1 MIHHLFTRRQIASV
15 MLASYL
21 MGPALVFAQ
30 VIING
35 GTPNDGRRAYVDQT
49 QNGLPKVNIATPN
62 GAGVSHNMYQEF
74 NVGKQ
79 GLILNNGANNS
90 NTSLAG
96 WVEGNPNLTAGNEAK
111 MILNEV
117 VGAKPSQLQGFLE
130 VAGKK
135 ADVILTNENGVTCNG
150 CGFIN
155 TSRVTLSTGAPMWG
169 NGGQLDGLKV
179 RQGSLVIGG
188 EGLSAPDA
196 RVDLLSQAINIQGD
210 IHADKINVIAGGN
223 DIRYHDLSLAKQ
235 ADIKGTLDIA
245 ALGGM
250 YANQIQLVATG
261 TGVGVHVDG
270 TLISA
275 GNVSITS
282 DGKLTHTGKTS
293 AQNNIQINAQQI
305 TQSGSVLATENL
317 DIQAQSLTNTGTLVG
332 QDLSLQ
338 VDQALVNQGSVGA
351 NAALTVA
358 SNSLDNSGKLSAK
371 GSAQITTGTFS
382 NSGDVMSDASL
393 NVDASSI
400 DNTAQIAG
408 NSVMLT
414 SAGTLDNRSTAS
426 IAAATTFTLKSNA
439 INNAGSLSANQ
450 SITLEADTLVQS
462 GNLVSKGTFTA
473 SKLSTLEN
481 SGVLNGQTLDVTAGK
496 VLNLGTGTVASSG
509 ETVIHATTLNNLGRI
524 HTEGKATFDTR
535 RVNNAGVMQT
545 TGGLDVNQAWTVQ
558 NSGTLSGSNVAVN
571 TQALNNS
578 GRIQAEQLTLSSYQ
592 DSNIPTTDKLAQT
605 SVTNS
610 GLMVASQ
617 MTITGFGGVSNTNQM
632 STDIAA
638 SNSASPSADSGN
650 LRIQADTLDNTGGS
664 VLAKN
669 KLVVDAGNVYNNRA
683 TLSSKGDLDL
693 TVSGNID
700 NGEGLILHQGSGTA
714 KVQAGLALNN
724 AKGQI
729 EGQGQSLSV
738 SAGDIDNTQG
748 QIIQTQASSGA
759 QPATLTVTAQA
770 AAGAASTTGQ
780 LINIKGKISSTGNG
794 TVTADSLVTDASSAQ
809 LSGGSSLKFLDKSK
823 AGSGANTS
831 TSGYDWNADIAAAN
845 AVAQAQ
851 AAADKANADAQ
862 TAAANLKTAQDNLA
876 KVQAD
881 KTSTK
886 AAIDQA
892 SANVTAAQTAND
904 AAQAAAIDAAQKLA
918 DAKAAV
924 PTITDG
930 TTGTGSAPTN
940 DKPDDLSAPVPPTI
954 TLNTPTS
961 QIQAANDLTLS
972 IGAGLLD
979 NRQGSLAA
987 GHNLIV
993 NAQGDVLAGQM
1004 AAGNAL
1010 SVTAK
1015 QLEVDQQIRGKTA
1028 DITADKL
1035 IVTGR
1040 VQGDD
1045 SLTIKADNITN
1056 SGTLTGGATQLQGR
1070 SSDSALELGNTGMVQ
1085 GNQSLS
1091 ITANKVLNQA
1101 TLASGGDIT
1110 TQTQYLENQALIY
1123 SGGHQKHY
1131 GVELVNNGGRI
1142 YAVGDITIQGNAAGD
1157 NADSL
1162 LNYVGRIEAQ
1172 GDINIKANTITNR
1185 AVVPTVNT
1193 RGVVVKTITPTLITT
1208 SAKDTFN
1215 ADGKTAEILAGKN
1228 LNVTADTLNN
1238 EYGIIS
1244 ARLNANIGTRLL
1256 TNRAYGA
1263 IQTQNYVVK
1272 AACFNCHQTVS
1283 YSETWGGVIA
1293 AGGTATVTANEKLD
1307 NKTIDTRDGFAGLS
1321 TDPRVVI
1328 VDERS
1333 NTASP
1338 LTQAFKDRFG
1348 IVNGPANSASG
1359 TAPSLDLG
1367 SPKALSDGIVLN
1379 PNGTFDFSH
1388 YTVPNGQTGLFEKA
1402 PATSPYLIRGRSDL
1416 YSPATN
1422 GQYTSYD
1429 KFAGSD
1435 YLLKRLGLMPSGIKL
1450 LGDAWYETQLVQDQM
1465 YALKGRTHLVAGTDN
1480 DYDLMMGLMD
1490 AGLLAQAQFGFGLGD
1505 ALSPAQQAALTQDMV
1520 WPEWQVVDGQKVLV
1534 PKLYVAHQETNNDN
1548 NKGARIVGT
1557 NVAITTRELENTG
1570 TLEASNS
1577 LAINAAGKVS
1587 GGGSYSGGKTLAIVA
1602 DTVDLKHASIQ
1613 SSGWLSIDTAKDLT
1627 LTATQIKADGDARL
1641 SAGGTI
1647 ALNADK
1653 HEAHVVRGNGS
1664 SKDEVRYET
1673 SNVSAAGNLTIE
1685 GVRGVVAQGSK
1696 LDAGEDFK
1704 LSSKQGN
1711 VDLQAVV
1718 DSENVNIKGARGGG
1732 FLGGL
1737 LSRLT
1742 GNTTQAQDIK
1752 GVQINAG
1759 SNAVV
1764 QATQGDV
1771 SAQSLQLHAGEQAAV
1786 VAGGAVKL
1794 TSEQAYS
1801 KVQNGNDV
1809 RQSLVTERSEIAG
1822 DKGVTIY
1829 GQNSVQL
1836 DAASVKATQGDV
1848 TVSSAGNVSM
1858 GFNTDTQQH
1867 NWTTSSTSGNPIK
1880 SKTTTTQHETLDKTA
1895 QVTELEG
1902 QNVKVLGYNV
1912 KSEGAKMDGSQLVQV
1927 EGVNNTQLYAVQEEH
1942 KTTTS
1947 SQTSSS
1953 LIGITYSKSSSTDTT
1968 LKSEALGTKLS
1979 SDEAVQIGVGA
1990 VTDVQGAI
1998 LTAPKVDFVRSAGA
2012 DTSQDGELKLAGSTN
2027 TTETSHT
2034 EKTTTAGVWQA
2045 QSGHGETSQTYNQTQ
2060 INGQVN
2066 IATGI
2071 RTTVVIPEGDLKK
2084 QVLTLSQQ
2092 PGQAYIAELAKD
2104 PRINWQQVKLAYDK
2118 WDYSAQGLT
2127 PAGAALLAIA
2137 VAVASGGSAAS
2148 FVNSMGFSGPM
2159 AASMTAGL
2167 TSLASSAAVSFVNN
2181 GGDLGKTLHDM
2192 GSSQN
2197 IKGIAL
2203 AMVSAGV
2210 LSELNS
2216 TMGLD
2221 KVKVTDGFTANL
2233 NKAIINNLA
2242 NATMTSAITG
2252 TPLEDNI
2259 KTGLVSAFI
2268 SAGAGSAAF
2277 EIGEKTANDQMAKA
2291 LAHAIAGCVAGAAGQ
2306 GSGGCSAGA
2315 TGAVVGELAAQWY
2328 DPNGTKKPEDTLNF
2342 VKVVTA
2348 AAAAITGN
2356 GSAASVSTAVMTGVN
2371 AAQNNYLNHTQW
2383 KQLADKLKTCTP
2395 GPDCDAAVKEYAALS
2410 GKQDKELAD
2419 ACRDINSPLCRVKI
2433 SESQVGTLTQ
2443 KDLVASGALPANYLG
2458 GADFNANANRYAKT
2472 AFLTDLKAECA
2483 RNASCDA
2490 KKTAALTKL
2499 GSTVL
2504 DFVPVIG
2511 DIKAYVEAET
2521 PFDYL
2526 LATVGIAG
2534 PVGDGVAK
2542 ALREGKALYKA
2553 GDVAGATAK
2562 LDEAKT
2568 IVVDSKGN
2576 ALIGDWSYT
2585 KTLTSPEN
2593 AQAHWT
2599 KHASEFPQYSNA
2611 AQYVE
2616 GAQAFVANPPASALK
2631 IVRSNGDTVLFDPL
2645 TDTFAIK
2652 SVSGGPRTMFKPDPA
2667 NHGYPTNLD
2676 YFNAQK

>member
-1 MIHHLFTRRQIASV
+1 MTHFHLTRRQIASV
-15 MLASYL
+15 LLGSYL

-30 VIING
+30 VVLNG

-62 GAGVSHNMYQEF
+62 GAGVSHNVYQEF

-135 ADVILTNENGVTCNG
+135 SDVIIANENGVTCNG

-155 TSRVTLSTGAPMWG
+155 TSRVTLSTGTPMWG
-169 NGGQLDGLKV
+169 SAGQLDGLKV
-179 RQGSLVIGG
+179 RQGSVVVGAD
-188 EGLSAPDA
+188 GLSAPDS
-196 RVDLLSQAINIQGD
+196 RVDLLSQVINIQGG
-210 IHADKINVIAGGN
+210 IHADQINVIAGGN
-223 DIRYHDLSLAKQ
+223 DIRYDDLSLTKQ

-245 ALGGM
+245 TLGGM

-261 TGVGVHVDG
+261 TGVGVRVDG

-282 DGKLTHTGKTS
+282 DGQLINTGS
-293 AQNNIQINAQQI
+293 INAQGQLK
-305 TQSGSVLATENL
+305 TQS
-317 DIQAQSLTNTGTLVG
+317 
-332 QDLSLQ
+332 
-338 VDQALVNQGSVGA
+338 VN
-351 NAALTVA
+351 
-358 SNSLDNSGKLSAK
+358 
-371 GSAQITTGTFS
+371 
-382 NSGDVMSDASL
+382 
-393 NVDASSI
+393 
-400 DNTAQIAG
+400 
-408 NSVMLT
+408 
-414 SAGTLDNRSTAS
+414 
-426 IAAATTFTLKSNA
+426 
-439 INNAGSLSANQ
+439 
-450 SITLEADTLVQS
+450 
-462 GNLVSKGTFTA
+462 
-473 SKLSTLEN
+473 LEN
-481 SGVLNGQTLDVTAGK
+481 SGTLNGQTLDVTADK
-496 VLNLGTGTVASSG
+496 VLNLGAGTVASSG
-509 ETVIHATTLNNLGRI
+509 DAQIHATTLNNLGRI
-524 HTEGKATFDTR
+524 HTEGQANFDVR
-535 RVNNAGVMQT
+535 RFNNAGVT
-545 TGGLDVNQAWTVQ
+545 EATGGLDVNQAWTVQ
-558 NSGTLSGSNVAVN
+558 NSGSLSGSNIAIN

-578 GRIQAEQLTLSSYQ
+578 GRVQADQLTLTAYQ
-592 DSNIPTTDKLAQT
+592 DSSIPATDTLVQT
-605 SVTNS
+605 AVINSGVMAASQIAITGYGNVTN
-610 GLMVASQ
+610 A
-617 MTITGFGGVSNTNQM
+617 NQI
-632 STDIAA
+632 STDITVNNNA
-638 SNSASPSADSGN
+638 SGRGDIH
-650 LRIQADTLDNTGGS
+650 IQAATLDNTGGS
-664 VLAKN
+664 ILAKN
-669 KLVVDAGNVYNNRA
+669 NVTIEAGDVYNNKA
-683 TLSSKGDLDL
+683 TLSSKGDLSI
-693 TVSGNID
+693 TASGNVD
-700 NGEGLILHQGSGTA
+700 NGEGLILHQGAGTA
-714 KVQAGLALNN
+714 QVQAGLALNN

-738 SAGDIDNTQG
+738 SAGDIDNSQG
-748 QIIQTQASSGA
+748 QIIQTKASPGT
-759 QPATLTVTAQA
+759 QPATLSVTAQA
-770 AAGAASTTGQ
+770 GVGAANTPATTKGQ
-780 LINIKGKISSTGNG
+780 LVNINGKISSTGNG
-794 TVTADSLVTDASSAQ
+794 TVTASSIVTDASGAQ
-809 LSGGSSLKFLDKSK
+809 LNSASNLTLLDKSK
-823 AGSGANTS
+823 ISSGASTS
-831 TSGYDWNADIAAAN
+831 TGGYNWNADIAAAN
-845 AVAQAQ
+845 AVTQAQ
-851 AAADKANADAQ
+851 AASDKANADAQ
-862 TAAANLKTAQDNLA
+862 TAATNLKTAQDNLTQ
-876 KVQAD
+876 VQAD
-881 KTSTK
+881 KTSTP
-886 AAIDQA
+886 AAITQA
-892 SANVTAAQTAND
+892 QNAVTAAQTASD
-904 AAQAAAIDAAQKLA
+904 AATAAATTAAQQLA
-918 DAKAAV
+918 AAKAAV
-924 PTITDG
+924 PPVIEG
-930 TTGTGSAPTN
+930 TTGTGSAQTN
-940 DKPDDLSAPVPPTI
+940 NKPVDLTVPDAPVIVLSTAA
-954 TLNTPTS
+954 S
-961 QIQAANDLTLS
+961 QIQAANDLTLN
-972 IGAGLLD
+972 IGTGLLD

-987 GHNLIV
+987 GRNLTV

-1015 QLEVDQQIRGKTA
+1015 QLQVDQQIRGKTA
-1028 DITADKL
+1028 DITADQL

-1045 SLTIKADNITN
+1045 NLVVKADSITN
-1056 SGTLTGGATQLQGR
+1056 SGTLTGNVTQLQGR
-1070 SSDSALELGNTGMVQ
+1070 SSDTSLVLGNTGMVQ

-1091 ITANKVLNQA
+1091 IKANQVLNQA

-1123 SGGHQKHY
+1123 SGGSQKHY

-1157 NADSL
+1157 DAQSI
-1162 LNYVGRIEAQ
+1162 LNYIGRIEAQ
-1172 GDINIKANTITNR
+1172 GDINLKANTITNR

-1193 RGVVVKTITPTLITT
+1193 RGVVVKTVTPTLITT
-1208 SAKDTFN
+1208 TAKDTFN
-1215 ADGKTAEILAGKN
+1215 ADGKTSEILAGQN
-1228 LNVTADTLNN
+1228 LNIKADELNN

-1256 TNRAYGA
+1256 TNRSYGA

-1293 AGGTATVTANEKLD
+1293 AGGTATVTATEKI
-1307 NKTIDTRDGFAGLS
+1307 NNVTTDTRDGFAGLS

-1328 VDERS
+1328 VDERA

-1348 IVNGPANSASG
+1348 IVNGPSGSAAGS
-1359 TAPSLDLG
+1359 APSLNLG
-1367 SPKALSDGIVLN
+1367 SPKSLSDGIVLK
-1379 PNGTFDFSH
+1379 PDGTFDFSH
-1388 YTVPNGQTGLFEKA
+1388 YTVPNSQTGLFEKA
-1402 PATSPYLIRGRSDL
+1402 PANSPYLIKGRSDL
-1416 YSPATN
+1416 YTPATN

-1429 KFAGSD
+1429 RFLGSD
-1435 YLLKRLGLMPSGIKL
+1435 YLLTRLGLMPSGIKL

-1480 DYDLMMGLMD
+1480 DYDLMKSLMD
-1490 AGLLAQAQFGFGLGD
+1490 AGLLAQAQFGFALGE

-1534 PKLYVAHQETNNDN
+1534 PKLYVAHLDQNNDN

-1557 NVAITTRELENTG
+1557 DVAITTRELENTG
-1570 TLEASNS
+1570 TLAASNS
-1577 LAINAAGKVS
+1577 LAINASGKVS
-1587 GGGSYSGGKTLAIVA
+1587 GGGSYNGGKAVAIVA
-1602 DTVDLKHASIQ
+1602 DSVDLKSASIQ
-1613 SSGWLSIDTAKDLT
+1613 SGGWLSIDTANDMT
-1627 LTATQIKADGDARL
+1627 LTATQIKAEGDARL
-1641 SAGGTI
+1641 SAGGQI
-1647 ALNADK
+1647 ALNAEK
-1653 HEAHVVRGNGS
+1653 HEAHIVRGNGS
-1664 SKDEVRYET
+1664 IKDEVRYET
-1673 SNVSAAGNLTIE
+1673 TNVSSGGKLTIE
-1685 GVRGVVAQGSK
+1685 GTQGVVAQGSK
-1696 LDAGEDFK
+1696 LEAGDDFK
-1704 LSSKQGN
+1704 LSSSQGN

-1718 DSENVNIKGARGGG
+1718 DSENINIKGARGGG
-1732 FLGGL
+1732 GFIGL
-1737 LSRLT
+1737 LSGLT
-1742 GNTTQAQDIK
+1742 GNTSHTEVVH
-1752 GVQINAG
+1752 GVQIKSGGNAL
-1759 SNAVV
+1759 V
-1764 QATQGDV
+1764 QANQGDV
-1771 SAQSLQLHAGEQAAV
+1771 SAQSLQMHVGEQAAV
-1786 VAGGAVKL
+1786 VAAGAVKL
-1794 TSEQAYS
+1794 TSAQAYS

-1809 RQSLVTERSEIAG
+1809 RQSVVTERSEITG
-1822 DKGVTIY
+1822 DKGVIIY

-1836 DAASVKATQGDV
+1836 DAASVQATQGEV
-1848 TVSSAGNVSM
+1848 NVVSAGNVSL

-1880 SKTTTTQHETLDKTA
+1880 SKTTVTQHETLDKTA

-1902 QNVKVLGYNV
+1902 QRVKVLGYNV
-1912 KSEGAKMDGSQLVQV
+1912 MSEGAKMDGSQLVQV
-1927 EGVNNTQLYAVQEEH
+1927 EGVNNTLLYAVQELH
-1942 KTTTS
+1942 QTSTS

-1953 LIGITYSKSSSTDTT
+1953 MMGITYSKSSSTDTT
-1968 LKSEALGTKLS
+1968 IKSEALGTQLTS
-1979 SDEAVQIGVGA
+1979 AEALQIGVGA

-1998 LTAPKVDFVRSAGA
+1998 LTAPNVNFVRSAGA
-2012 DTSQDGELKLAGSTN
+2012 DTSQAGQLILGGSKN
-2027 TTETSHT
+2027 TTQTSHT
-2034 EKTTTAGVWQA
+2034 EETTTAGVYQ
-2045 QSGHGETSQTYNQTQ
+2045 QMSGNGETKQTLNQTQ

-2066 IATGI
+2066 IASGI
-2071 RTTVVIPEGDLKK
+2071 NTMVMIPEGDFKT
-2084 QVLTLSQQ
+2084 QVQALSQQ
-2092 PGQAYIAELAKD
+2092 PGLAYIGELAKD
-2104 PRINWQQVKLAYDK
+2104 PRVNWSQVKLAYEK
-2118 WDYSAQGLT
+2118 WDYSQEGLT
-2127 PAGAALLAIA
+2127 PAGAAILAIA
-2137 VAVASGGSAAS
+2137 IAAYTGNMGADMLGGTAATSTSAATL
-2148 FVNSMGFSGPM
+2148 MGSTALGAAANAGFAAL
-2159 AASMTAGL
+2159 AASAG
-2167 TSLASSAAVSFVNN
+2167 VSFVNN
-2181 GGDLGKTLHDM
+2181 GGDIGKTLSDM

-2210 LSELNS
+2210 LSDFNS

-2221 KVKVTDGFTANL
+2221 KVKVSDGFTANL
-2233 NKAIINNLA
+2233 NKAVMNNLA

-2252 TPLEDNI
+2252 TSLEDNI

-2268 SAGAGSAAF
+2268 SAGAGQAANT
-2277 EIGEKTANDQMAKA
+2277 IGDMTTNDQMAKV

-2342 VKVVTA
+2342 VKVITA
-2348 AAAAITGN
+2348 AAVAITGD

-2383 KQLADKLKTCTP
+2383 KQLADRLKTCTP

-2419 ACRDINSPLCRVKI
+2419 ACRDINSPLCRAKI

-2443 KDLVASGALPANYLG
+2443 KDLVANGALPANYLG

-2472 AFLTDLKAECA
+2472 AFLTDLKAECS
-2483 RNASCDA
+2483 RNANCDA

-2542 ALREGKALYKA
+2542 VLREGKALYKA

-2568 IVVDSKGN
+2568 IVIDSKGN

-2593 AQAHWT
+2593 AQAHWI

-2652 SVSGGPRTMFKPDPA
+2652 SASGGPRTMFKPDPA